1 MKIAVHGRAYSAE
14 VSPYINQIF
23 KELHHR
29 NAMVYVSEEFSTTNH
44 AKSVDFSQF
53 PVFGLSNFPENIDVV
68 LSIGGDGTLLET
80 LTYVGSK
87 ETPIMG
93 INTGR
98 LGFLATVGKN
108 DIERAF
114 DLLFDNQ
121 YTIDE
126 RTLLHLDSGGEI
138 FKGHNFA
145 LNEFAIM
152 KKDTSSMINVRCFI
166 DGEFLNSYW
175 ADGLMISTPT
185 GSTGYS
191 LSCGGPVLFPHVENF
206 IITPVSP
213 HNLNIRPLIVSNKS
227 NISFEI
233 ESRGPNYLASLDSRS
248 VTVEGDINLSVR
260 KEDFNARLVILDNY
274 NFLNTLRNKLNWGL
288 DLRN

>member
-53 PVFGLSNFPENIDVV
+53 PVFGLSNFPDNIDVV

-121 YTIDE
+121 YMIDE

>member
-23 KELHHR
+23 KELHTR
-29 NAMVYVSEEFSTTNH
+29 NAEVFVSQEFSTTNH

-121 YTIDE
+121 YKIDE